1 VSSRSRSVGPASWM
15 RILCSLDCRPLLHQ
29 STAWPDRVATVFWL
43 QRWLAPTE
51 MSRTMLQTAW
61 EEIEDAGASQWG
73 QLMNKSSG
81 VPIIAVVDDDESVRE
96 SLADLAES
104 VGYEAALFASAEEFL
119 KSVHHRES
127 LSCLILDVRLPGMSG
142 VELYTQL
149 PVSLRSIPTI
159 FITAHADPEV
169 NTWATKPGV
178 IALLYKPF
186 QPAVLLQA
194 VRKAITQSW
203 T

>member
-1 VSSRSRSVGPASWM
+1 
-15 RILCSLDCRPLLHQ
+15 
-29 STAWPDRVATVFWL
+29 
-43 QRWLAPTE
+43 
-51 MSRTMLQTAW
+51 MLETAW
-61 EEIEDAGASQWG
+61 EEIEDAAGAKWG
-73 QLMNKSSG
+73 ELMKESPR

-96 SLADLAES
+96 SLAGLAES

-119 KSVHHRES
+119 QSAHHRDS
-127 LSCLILDVRLPGMSG
+127 LACLILDVRLPGMSG

-159 FITAHADPEV
+159 FITAHADPKM
-169 NTWATKPGV
+169 NTLATKAGV

-186 QPAVLLQA
+186 QPEVLLQA
-194 VRKAITQSW
+194 VRKAITQSR

>member
-1 VSSRSRSVGPASWM
+1 M
-15 RILCSLDCRPLLHQ
+15 
-29 STAWPDRVATVFWL
+29 
-43 QRWLAPTE
+43 
-51 MSRTMLQTAW
+51 
-61 EEIEDAGASQWG
+61 EDAAAAPGG
-73 QLMNKSSG
+73 QLMNESPG

-96 SLADLAES
+96 SLAGLAES

-119 KSVHHRES
+119 QSARHRDS
-127 LSCLILDVRLPGMSG
+127 LACLILDVRLPGMSG

-159 FITAHADPEV
+159 FITAHADPKM
-169 NTWATKPGV
+169 NTLTTKAGV

-186 QPAVLLQA
+186 QPEVLLQA
-194 VRKAITQSW
+194 VRKAIIQSR